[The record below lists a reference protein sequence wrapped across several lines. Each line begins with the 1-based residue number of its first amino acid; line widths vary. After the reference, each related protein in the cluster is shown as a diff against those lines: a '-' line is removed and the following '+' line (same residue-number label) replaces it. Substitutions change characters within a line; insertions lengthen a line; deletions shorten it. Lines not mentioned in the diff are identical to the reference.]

1 MSKCSLPT
9 TPRLERDRTPSL
21 MTDEELRNEYVQLR
35 KTHFTLNEESVALQA
50 EIGAL
55 CEESVRLQQ
64 STEIEEEKLANQ
76 LLRRLQIEEL
86 QRSRLHA
93 LIRREEVARQQIMEQ
108 IAQVR
113 GQKTELKTQVE
124 QEQES
129 LMLQLQKKL
138 VEVVNSK
145 REVERELLKERRS
158 YLDVLSKR
166 LAHFKRD
173 SDATPAVVEA
183 SAAPPVALRP
193 ASEETHVAINHLERQ
208 LNDLLRRHAAAVRA
222 SAINESLCAE
232 LGRSL
237 ASIQQAAFLDRARAA
252 KLREELLEAQR
263 RLGALETQ
271 RRSGGIEAQIRTRGT
286 SVVSDDSSG
295 LPTPKWAQPRP
306 RSPAPLPPFN
316 NNNNTTP
323 TTTPVPT
330 PTFTTTTTM
339 CTQTPSNTDMGEGEG
354 GASIPTPVKMASA
367 SFSSGG
373 TPTGKS

>member
-1 MSKCSLPT
+1 MSKTSMPT

-21 MTDEELRNEYVQLR
+21 MTDEELRKEYVQLC
-35 KTHFTLNEESVALQA
+35 KTNFTLTEESAALQA

-76 LLRRLQIEEL
+76 LLRRLQSEEL
-86 QRSRLHA
+86 QRRRFRA
-93 LIRREEVARQQIMEQ
+93 LIRREEHARQQIMQQ

-113 GQKTELKTQVE
+113 GKKTELKTQVE

-173 SDATPAVVEA
+173 SDAVPAVVESSS
-183 SAAPPVALRP
+183 SADPPVALRP
-193 ASEETHVAINHLERQ
+193 ASAETHAAINRLERK

-222 SAINESLCAE
+222 SANNESLCAE
-232 LGRSL
+232 LGQSL
-237 ASIQQAAFLDRARAA
+237 TSIQQAAFLDRARAA
-252 KLREELLEAQR
+252 KLREELHEARR
-263 RLGALETQ
+263 RLGALE
-271 RRSGGIEAQIRTRGT
+271 AQLRTRTT

-295 LPTPKWAQPRP
+295 LLTPKLAPPHP
-306 RSPAPLPPFN
+306 RSPMPPSPAN
-316 NNNNTTP
+316 
-323 TTTPVPT
+323 
-330 PTFTTTTTM
+330 FTTTSTNITTA
-339 CTQTPSNTDMGEGEG
+339 TTSTHTPSNTDGGEGEG
-354 GASIPTPVKMASA
+354 GTLLPALAQVGSV
-367 SFSSGG
+367 SFSSGDTTAG
-373 TPTGKS
+373 TS